1 MKVNMFKKE
10 WEVKSIT
17 YKEKRELWQLSL
29 NAFQDGK
36 PNQEAYFVLLNK
48 VEEISGLKEK
58 DLEKLSMADI
68 DALLQEIYSQYMGLE
83 KKDS

>member
-17 YKEKRELWQLSL
+17 YKEKRELWQFSL
-29 NAFQDGK
+29 NAFKDGTTD
-36 PNQEAYFVLLNK
+36 QEAYFQLLNK
-48 VEEISGLKEK
+48 VEDISGLSEK

>member
-1 MKVNMFKKE
+1 MFKKE
-10 WEVKSIT
+10 WEIKSIT

-29 NAFQDGK
+29 NAFKDGTTD
-36 PNQEAYFVLLNK
+36 QEAYFVLLNK
-48 VEEISGLKEK
+48 VEDISGLKEK

>member
-1 MKVNMFKKE
+1 MFKKE

-29 NAFQDGK
+29 NAFKDGTTD
-36 PNQEAYFVLLNK
+36 QEAYFVLLNK
-48 VEEISGLKEK
+48 VEDISGLKEK

>member
-10 WEVKSIT
+10 WEIKSIT

-29 NAFQDGK
+29 NAFKDGTTD
-36 PNQEAYFVLLNK
+36 QEAYFQLLNK
-48 VEEISGLKEK
+48 VEDISGLSEK

>member
-1 MKVNMFKKE
+1 MFKKE

-29 NAFQDGK
+29 NAFKDGK
-36 PNQEAYFVLLNK
+36 PNQDEYFQLLNR
-48 VEEISGLKEK
+48 VEQISGLSEK
-58 DLEKLSMADI
+58 DLEKLPMNDV
-68 DALLQEIYSQYMGLE
+68 DALLQEIYSQYMGLA

>member
-29 NAFQDGK
+29 NAFKDGTTD
-36 PNQEAYFVLLNK
+36 QEAYFVLLNK
-48 VEEISGLKEK
+48 VEDISGLKEK

>member
-29 NAFQDGK
+29 NAFKDGTTD
-36 PNQEAYFVLLNK
+36 QEAYFVLLNK
-48 VEEISGLKEK
+48 VEDISGLKEK
-58 DLEKLSMADI
+58 DLEKLSMTDI

>member
-29 NAFQDGK
+29 NAFKDGTT
-36 PNQEAYFVLLNK
+36 NQEAYFVLLNK

>member
-29 NAFQDGK
+29 NAFKDGTTD
-36 PNQEAYFVLLNK
+36 QEAYFQLLNK
-48 VEEISGLKEK
+48 VEDISGLSEK

>member
-10 WEVKSIT
+10 WEIKSIT

-29 NAFQDGK
+29 NAFKDGTTD
-36 PNQEAYFVLLNK
+36 QEAYFVLLNK
-48 VEEISGLKEK
+48 VEDISGLKEK

>member
-29 NAFQDGK
+29 NAFKDGTTD
-36 PNQEAYFVLLNK
+36 QEAYFQLLNK
-48 VEEISGLKEK
+48 AEDISGLSEK

>member
-1 MKVNMFKKE
+1 MFKKE

-29 NAFQDGK
+29 NAFKDGTTD
-36 PNQEAYFVLLNK
+36 QEAYFQLLNK
-48 VEEISGLKEK
+48 VEDISGLSEK

>member
-36 PNQEAYFVLLNK
+36 PNQDEYFKLLNR
-48 VEEISGLKEK
+48 VEKISGLSEK
-58 DLEKLSMADI
+58 DLEKLPMNDV
-68 DALLQEIYSQYMGLE
+68 DALLQEIYSQYMGLA